1 MGADGWTGMQ
11 QLIVATRDFANA
23 PKTAKQWS
31 ETVQKRMMT
40 TGSQGPHK
48 RLQRLSR
55 EGGRGEVRLLL

>member
-11 QLIVATRDFANA
+11 QLIVAKRDFANA

-40 TGSQGPHK
+40 VLEAKVPTRDFSA
-48 RLQRLSR
+48 
-55 EGGRGEVRLLL
+55 